1 MTVSAPFEYEKY
13 QECARLVRD
22 CAEIFSG
29 PDLSEHGMGVYLN
42 AIHCSDADKVIE
54 ALKSW
59 LYNDDSFPAPA
70 SIRLRIRHIAE
81 DKKRREEA
89 DAWEKAREREAEAKK
104 RYEEFIARETVTEL
118 TAAETGRD

>member
-29 PDLSEHGMGVYLN
+29 PNLSEHGMAVYLN
-42 AIHCSDADKVIE
+42 AIHCTDADKVIE
-54 ALKSW
+54 ALKYW
-59 LYNDDSFPAPA
+59 LYNDDSFPAPVD
-70 SIRLRIRHIAE
+70 IRHRIVRKIRAE
-81 DKKRREEA
+81 EEALDMKRREA
-89 DAWEKAREREAEAKK
+89 DKQ
-104 RYEEFIARETVTEL
+104 RYEEFIAQATAEPAETTL